1 MPMQEGVK
9 TVPDNSA
16 RALTSQLMVD
26 LSELQLG
33 SRLRRR
39 GIALAGA
46 LCAVL
51 LGVAALPQ
59 LLGPEVRRAFAGL
72 EQAQPVW
79 LWFAAACFVAA
90 LAFNACAWR
99 ATVLLCGGRIGRLAA
114 LACYGIGSLVN
125 AAVPARV
132 GDAVRIA
139 LFSRAFDADERGERL
154 WISGGV
160 FSAIGAAR
168 ALCLGSLVL
177 VAAAAGALPLWPVLV
192 LGGLVLAAAAA
203 IFVARRRTAE
213 RAAAH
218 VLDAFRA
225 LGREPGR
232 GAWTVFWI
240 ALATTARLVG
250 VAAIVSA
257 LGVHSPLM
265 AAVIIVPALDVA
277 GIVPLTPGNVGIAS
291 GTVAMALQARGI
303 GLTEALTAAI
313 ALHAVETAA
322 SIGIGGA
329 GILFLTRFRSPA
341 ARFRVVAVA
350 GAAASIALVW
360 AFSATVLVDLV

>member
-1 MPMQEGVK
+1 MQESVK
-9 TVPDNSA
+9 TDPRNSSHG
-16 RALTSQLMVD
+16 LTSQRMVD

-33 SRLRRR
+33 SRVGRR
-39 GIALAGA
+39 GVAVAGA

-51 LGVAALPQ
+51 LAVAALPQ

-72 EQAQPVW
+72 EQARPAW
-79 LWFAAACFVAA
+79 LWFAAACFVGA
-90 LAFNACAWR
+90 LVCNACAWR
-99 ATVLLCGGRIGRLAA
+99 ATVLLCGGRIGRLASV
-114 LACYGIGSLVN
+114 ACYGIGSLVN
-125 AAVPARV
+125 SAVPARV

-139 LFSRAFDADERGERL
+139 LFSRAFDADERSERL
-154 WISGGV
+154 WTTGGV

-168 ALCLGSLVL
+168 ALCLGSVVV
-177 VAAAAGALPLWPVLV
+177 VAVAAGALPVWPVLA
-192 LGGLVLAAAAA
+192 LGALVLAAAAA
-203 IFVARRRTAE
+203 TFFARRHGAE

-225 LGREPGR
+225 LGRSPAR
-232 GAWTVFWI
+232 GARTLLWI
-240 ALATTARLVG
+240 ALATVARLLG
-250 VAAIVSA
+250 VAAIASA
-257 LGVHSPLM
+257 LGVRSPVK
-265 AAVIIVPALDVA
+265 APVIIVPALDLA
-277 GIVPLTPGNVGIAS
+277 GIVPLTPGNVGIGS

-341 ARFRVVAVA
+341 ARFRVVALA

-360 AFSATVLVDLV
+360 AFSATVLVELV